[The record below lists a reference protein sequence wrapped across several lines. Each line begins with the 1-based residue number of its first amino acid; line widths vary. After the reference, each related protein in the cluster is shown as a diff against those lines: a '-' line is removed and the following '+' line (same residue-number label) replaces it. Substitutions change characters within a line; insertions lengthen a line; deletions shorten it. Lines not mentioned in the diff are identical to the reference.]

1 MTNPEKRGKPMKRLV
16 VMAVLGAALMVAPI
30 GAQEKGA
37 TTGKVKQVTP
47 VKLTITLA
55 EFDGEKKI
63 SNLPY
68 ALLLNSEP
76 GEALSYTSFART
88 GVRVP
93 MPGVGSDG
101 KAYSFSDVGTNIDC
115 GVRTDDDGRFTL
127 RLNFER
133 SSLYFQGQGDEKGT
147 IRTISGGQPYL
158 PAIRAQ
164 SLLTIR
170 DGQSV
175 EALSAADPIN
185 GHVFRLSV
193 TLNVQK

>member
-1 MTNPEKRGKPMKRLV
+1 MKKLV
-16 VMAVLGAALMVAPI
+16 MIAAIAAVLISTPVRG
-30 GAQEKGA
+30 QEKGA
-37 TTGKVKQVTP
+37 TTGKAKQITP
-47 VKLTITLA
+47 VKLTVTLA

-63 SNLPY
+63 SSLPY
-68 ALLLNSEP
+68 ALLLNSESS
-76 GEALSYTSFART
+76 ESVAYSTFTRT

-93 MPGVGSDG
+93 VPGMGNDG
-101 KAYSFSDVGTNIDC
+101 KAQFVDVGTNIDC
-115 GVRTDDDGRFTL
+115 GVRTDDDGRFSV

-133 SSLYFQGQGDEKGT
+133 LSLYFQGQGDEKGT

-164 SLLTIR
+164 SLITIK
-170 DGQSV
+170 DGQTV

-185 GHVFRLSV
+185 GHVFRMNV

>member
-1 MTNPEKRGKPMKRLV
+1 MKKMV
-16 VMAVLGAALMVAPI
+16 VVVATAAVLTCVPVWG
-30 GAQEKGA
+30 QEKSGA
-37 TTGKVKQVTP
+37 TPKPKQITP
-47 VKLTITLA
+47 VKLTITLS
-55 EFDGEKKI
+55 EYDGEKKV

-68 ALLLNSEP
+68 SLLLNSET
-76 GEALSYTSFART
+76 GEAFAFSTFTRT

-93 MPGVGSDG
+93 VPGMGNDG
-101 KAYSFSDVGTNIDC
+101 KTQFVDVGTNIDC
-115 GVRTDDDGRFTL
+115 GARTDDDGRFSV

-133 SSLYFQGQGDEKGT
+133 SSLYFQGQGEEKGT

-164 SLLTIR
+164 SLVTVR
-170 DGQSV
+170 DGQTV

-185 GHVFRLSV
+185 GHVFRINI